1 MQITKSVLTEK
12 ILNGGEKLEGG
23 LDVRVVDA
31 WRILQRKNFALDSSV
46 RGR

>member
-1 MQITKSVLTEK
+1 MQITKSVLKEK
-12 ILNGGEKLEGG
+12 ILNGGEKMEN
-23 LDVRVVDA
+23 VRDRDA